1 MHGSISRAAAAAIEA
16 TLASES
22 ETSLTLG
29 GESNP
34 HEWFYRAAC
43 ALLGKDAGYALHKLT
58 GYPESSC
65 YAYVAE
71 NPAKRRRPPEHLIRR
86 ICHIHEGF
94 YLAFMQDCEAPWWQT
109 RERDRADAAIFR
121 NAIEQVSHERRSG

>member
-16 TLASES
+16 ALASES
-22 ETSLTLG
+22 EKSITLG
-29 GESNP
+29 AESNP

-71 NPAKRRRPPEHLIRR
+71 NPAKRRRAPEHFIRK
-86 ICHIHEGF
+86 ICHLHEGF
-94 YLAFMQDCEAPWWQT
+94 YLAFMEGCEAPWWQT
-109 RERDRADAAIFR
+109 RERDHVTATIFHSAIDQMRAP
-121 NAIEQVSHERRSG
+121 

>member
-1 MHGSISRAAAAAIEA
+1 MHGSIPAASTAATKATPAAESGKSA

-22 ETSLTLG
+22 
-29 GESNP
+29 NQ

-71 NPAKRRRPPEHLIRR
+71 NPAKRRRPPEHFIRK
-86 ICHIHEGF
+86 ICHLDEGF
-94 YLAFMQDCEAPWWQT
+94 YDAFMDGCAAPWWRA
-109 RERDRADAAIFR
+109 RERDRFDATIFR
-121 NAIEQVSHERRSG
+121 NAMDQVRPP